1 MHALRARSGGHAT
14 VAHLGG
20 LFHLWICRPLSLL
33 TVAIAILPIRARVSI
48 PCSSDT
54 SRRDCLAHSA
64 RELGVWSLLLT
75 SGWEF
80 ATERTLQQNSH
91 SSGHLE
97 FHELPS
103 RKELCRVWG
112 VRQEGCGECASTWC
126 VYVSS
131 PWGGLGRDF

>member
-33 TVAIAILPIRARVSI
+33 TGAIVILAIRARVSI
-48 PCSSDT
+48 PCSSDA

-80 ATERTLQQNSH
+80 ATEHTLQQNSH
-91 SSGHLE
+91 ASRHLE
-97 FHELPS
+97 FHDLPS
-103 RKELCRVWG
+103 RKELCWVWG
-112 VRQEGCGECASTWC
+112 GEAGGMGGAHIDMVCVRKFS
-126 VYVSS
+126 
-131 PWGGLGRDF
+131 LGRDF